1 MKVKVCGMRVP
12 ENIQEIAA
20 MQPDY
25 FGFIFFQGS
34 KRYAA
39 EHINEQAIS
48 ALPKSIK
55 KVGVFVNEEGEKIKR
70 LASIYN
76 FDLVQLHGNE
86 TPSLCKELRS
96 AGLKVI
102 KAFSVDESFD
112 FSTLLPYEDN
122 CDFFLFDTKGKNYG
136 GNGVTFNWEL
146 LQNYTLNTPY
156 FLSGGL
162 SPENIHGLKNIPHK
176 PFAID
181 VNSGFEL
188 EPGLK
193 DVQAVKE
200 LLQLR
205 NQNQL

>member
-1 MKVKVCGMRVP
+1 MKVKVCGMREP
-12 ENIQEIAA
+12 GNIQEIAA

-39 EHINEQAIS
+39 EHIDQHFIS
-48 ALPKSIK
+48 GLPGSIK
-55 KVGVFVNEEGEKIKR
+55 KVGVFVNEGVEEIKR
-70 LASIYN
+70 LTHTYG
-76 FDLVQLHGNE
+76 FDLVQLHGRE
-86 TPSLCKELRS
+86 TPLQCKELKDS
-96 AGLKVI
+96 GLQVV

-112 FSTLLPYEDN
+112 FHNILPYESSCN
-122 CDFFLFDTKGKNYG
+122 FFLFDTRGKNYG
-136 GNGVTFNWEL
+136 GNGVTFDWKL
-146 LQNYTLNTPY
+146 LQNYTSDIPY

-162 SPENIHGLKNIPHK
+162 NLENIRGINNLKLK

-193 DVQAVKE
+193 DVQAIKE
-200 LLQLR
+200 LLELR